1 MLHVLFPLMVATTQK
16 WAGTITFPPYAT
28 NEALNITITAASTA
42 TIAWVFNKSGAGIIC
57 DPNVEKDLKVSV
69 VPNYDRSTTS
79 TVHFTGDG
87 TASQYYSF
95 TANLSADGQTLTG
108 GIVGKAAA
116 HIQLKLNAPQVP
128 SACKKPAPTPTP
140 PAPAVSIRVY
150 PLPAHV
156 TKTPL
161 AVGGPISIDADL
173 VVTSARSL
181 TAPFGGAVLARY
193 QLLLRNKASA
203 RAARN
208 LTLRLMH
215 VVVDVPIGADDTL
228 GAETNEKYALN
239 FALDPTT
246 SAAAVT
252 ATVTAATIY
261 GARHGLETLAQLV
274 EAPAGIIAEAVSI
287 VDFPMYSYR
296 GLMIDSSRHFLSLS
310 LIRHA
315 IDGLAALK
323 MNVLHWHLIDTES
336 FPIAS
341 EAYPQLSAAGAFAA
355 AATYT
360 LNDLR
365 AIVAYAKQRGVRVI
379 PEIEMPGHGSFNA
392 GMPELTTSSCTDV
405 LDPTRNSTYA
415 FLSTFLAEMTT
426 VFDDELIY
434 LGGDEVGKPGCTFN
448 GTRYHYC
455 GYHCFDTDPTV
466 AAWMAA
472 QTPPLNSTELLQYF
486 WQQVS
491 ERVLLKVNR
500 TAGVWMS
507 DTLSHIPEFVRP
519 DMTKLPA
526 GSVAN
531 VYQDWQ
537 AAAPLLDAGTPVV
550 LSIAYDD
557 WYLDYRPDFTAVY
570 NVRPC
575 DPTHLDCDAHPQ
587 RRALLRGGSAS
598 MWGETVDATNWDS
611 TVWPGTTALAE
622 RLWSDP
628 PISTVTAAAAQ
639 ARHHALACHWKM
651 WGVPTL
657 TRLSSSSSS
666 NGAPKRGSEYVTV
679 LDAHLPGCPADWCSV
694 PP

>member
-1 MLHVLFPLMVATTQK
+1 MLDVLLPLILATTQK
-16 WAGTITFPPYAT
+16 WAGTITYPPYAT
-28 NEALNITITAASTA
+28 NQALNITMNTDASTA
-42 TIAWVFNKSGAGIIC
+42 TIAWVFTKSGTGVIC
-57 DPNVEKDLKVSV
+57 DLNVEKDLKVSI
-69 VPNYDRSTTS
+69 VPNHDGSKTS

-95 TANLSADGQTLTG
+95 IANLSADGQTLTG
-108 GIVGKAAA
+108 GIVGNAAA
-116 HIQLKLNAPQVP
+116 RVQLKLNAPQVP

-140 PAPAVSIRVY
+140 PAPAVSVRVY

-161 AVGGPISIDADL
+161 GSVGGPISIDAGL

-203 RAARN
+203 RAAQN
-208 LTLRLMH
+208 LTLRLVH

-228 GAETNEKYALN
+228 GAATNESYALN
-239 FALDPTT
+239 FALNPTA
-246 SAAAVT
+246 SVAVT

-274 EAPAGIIAEAVSI
+274 EAPAGTIAEAVSI
-287 VDFPMYSYR
+287 VDAPMYSYR

-415 FLSTFLAEMTT
+415 FLSAFLAEMTT

-434 LGGDEVGKPGCTFN
+434 LGGDEVGKPACTFK
-448 GTRYHYC
+448 GTRYKYC

-472 QTPPLNSTELLQYF
+472 QTPPLNSSELLQYF

-507 DTLSHIPEFVRP
+507 DAPNHIPEFLRP

-550 LSIAYDD
+550 LSIAYDG
-557 WYLDYRPDFTAVY
+557 WYLDSRPDFAAVY

-575 DPTHLDCDAHPQ
+575 DPTHLNCDAHPQ

-657 TRLSSSSSS
+657 TRLSSS
-666 NGAPKRGSEYVTV
+666 KQYVTV
-679 LDAHLPGCPADWCSV
+679 INAKLPGCPADWCPV